1 MIYFEYKLKANLF
14 WCAWKKHFMR
24 IEFQNSI
31 RRLGS
36 LCRLPDIKIVW
47 INPWLIIVGKGF
59 WKLSYANKT
68 KEPMTSQKV
77 GSWDFRHIVNSI
89 LNKGKSAMPLFSGLE
104 VFPSASDKTKLF
116 TKNFL
121 KNLNVDN
128 SIISLY
134 TCLPF

>member
-1 MIYFEYKLKANLF
+1 
-14 WCAWKKHFMR
+14 MR

-47 INPWLIIVGKGF
+47 INPWLVIVGKGF
-59 WKLSYANKT
+59 LKLPYANKT
-68 KEPMTSQKV
+68 KESITSQKI
-77 GSWDFRHIVNSI
+77 GSWDFRQIVNSI
-89 LNKGKSAMPLFSGLE
+89 LNKGKSAIPLFSGLE
-104 VFPSASDKTKLF
+104 VLSSVSDKTKLL

-128 SIISLY
+128 SVISLY